1 MPSPNPKD
9 SPALGQKSTA
19 EAEPDEPFAFDG
31 PPVETDV
38 WEKYNKR
45 MEFPVA
51 TVAAVL
57 VHIIF
62 GVLIVFGLFAIMNE
76 PQKPKTNLKI
86 MNVGGIDDAGEGSA
100 GSGGVEDPAIVK
112 DVDPF
117 QSAKEILPTEQSIAD
132 AKAEIQKTV
141 LPDATGSIPIAAPN
155 AAAISMLDESI
166 RKKLLGARQGAGGG
180 AGRGDDGSKGSGPG
194 GTGADST
201 RARGLRWV
209 LRFRVSSGRDYVDQ
223 LKAMGAEILIPLPP
237 DGKRC
242 ALVSDLSN
250 PSQKIASDADMDRL
264 AGKIQF
270 GEPRKDQVKDV
281 CDALKINAPST
292 PTTFW
297 ACFPEGLEE
306 ELARK
311 ETGFRNR
318 RAEDIEMTIF
328 RIVVRGGKYELI
340 VDEQKI
346 KK

>member
-1 MPSPNPKD
+1 MPAPNPKD
-9 SPALGQKSTA
+9 KPASGQTA
-19 EAEPDEPFAFDG
+19 EAEPEPFAFEG
-31 PPVETDV
+31 PPVEADI

-51 TVAAVL
+51 TAAAVL
-57 VHIIF
+57 IHVAMFALVVLGIF
-62 GVLIVFGLFAIMNE
+62 SIMNGPE
-76 PQKPKTNLKI
+76 KPKTNLKF
-86 MNVGGIDDAGEGSA
+86 MNVGGYDDAGEGSA
-100 GSGGVEDPAIVK
+100 GSGGTDDPAVVK

-117 QSAKEILPTEQSIAD
+117 QSATEILPTPQALDE

-141 LPDATGSIPIAAPN
+141 LPDATTGSIPIAAPN

-166 RKKLLGARQGAGGG
+166 RKKLLGSRKGAGGG
-180 AGRGDDGSKGSGPG
+180 AGSGDDGSKGKGPG

-209 LRFRVSSGRDYVDQ
+209 LRFRVANGRDYVDQ
-223 LKAMGAEILIPLPP
+223 LKAMGAEILVPLPP

-242 ALVSDLSN
+242 ALVQDLNS

-281 CDALKINAPST
+281 CEALGIKAPST

-306 ELARK
+306 ELAHK

-328 RIVVRGGKYELI
+328 RISVRGGKYELI

>member
-1 MPSPNPKD
+1 MPPPNSKD
-9 SPALGQKSTA
+9 KPASAPTA
-19 EAEPDEPFAFDG
+19 EAEPEPFAFDG
-31 PPVETDV
+31 PPEETDV
-38 WEKYNKR
+38 WQKYNKR

-57 VHIIF
+57 AHIVF
-62 GVLIVFGLFAIMNE
+62 GVLIVFGLFSIMNE
-76 PQKPKTNLKI
+76 PPKPKTNLKI

-100 GSGGVEDPAIVK
+100 GSGGTEDPAVIK

-117 QSAKEILPTEQSIAD
+117 QSATEILPTEQALAD

-141 LPDATGSIPIAAPN
+141 LPDATGNIPIAAPN

-166 RKKLLGARQGAGGG
+166 RKKLLGARKGAGGG
-180 AGRGDDGSKGSGPG
+180 KGSGDDGSKGTGPG

-209 LRFRVSSGRDYVDQ
+209 LRFRVSSGRDYIDQ

-237 DGKRC
+237 PNSNKCILIR
-242 ALVSDLSN
+242 DLNN
-250 PSQKIASDADMDRL
+250 PTQKTADDADMDRL

-281 CDALKINAPST
+281 CDALGVKTPAP

-328 RIVVRGGKYELI
+328 RIIVRGGKYELI